1 MCRFRLHK
9 VRSFVDLF
17 TISSMC
23 WLKESLLS
31 RITPRYLSDLTSSR
45 TMEFYE
51 GALSMLRLLYTAVEV
66 CCGGAMFEG
75 DVCMRYLNLIVVFV
89 LFVIL
94 RNLHFFMLNFICHLS
109 AQSCLES

>member
-9 VRSFVDLF
+9 FRSFVDLF

-45 TMEFYE
+45 TMEFDE
-51 GALSMLRLLYTAVEV
+51 SELSMFRLLYTAVEV

-75 DVCMRYLNLIVVFV
+75 DVCITFATIVDAVPLV
-89 LFVIL
+89 LFSL
-94 RNLHFFMLNFICHLS
+94 SNFSFFWKFSQSRNTYRH
-109 AQSCLES
+109 

>member
-9 VRSFVDLF
+9 FRSFVDLF

-45 TMEFYE
+45 TMEFDE
-51 GALSMLRLLYTAVEV
+51 SELSMFRLLYTAVEV

-89 LFVIL
+89 HFVNSEEFTL
-94 RNLHFFMLNFICHLS
+94 LYVKFHLPFVRPV
-109 AQSCLES
+109 LES

>member
-9 VRSFVDLF
+9 FRSFVDLF

-45 TMEFYE
+45 TMEFDE
-51 GALSMLRLLYTAVEV
+51 SELSMFRLLYTAVEV

-75 DVCMRYLNLIVVFV
+75 DVCMIYLNIIVVFV

-94 RNLHFFMLNFICHLS
+94 RSLHFFMLNFICHLS
-109 AQSCLES
+109 AQSWES

>member
-9 VRSFVDLF
+9 FRSFVDLF

-45 TMEFYE
+45 TMEFDE
-51 GALSMLRLLYTAVEV
+51 SELSMFRLLYTAVDV

-75 DVCMRYLNLIVVFV
+75 DVYARARAGEVKYPTSPHHWNV
-89 LFVIL
+89 
-94 RNLHFFMLNFICHLS
+94 
-109 AQSCLES
+109 

>member
-9 VRSFVDLF
+9 FRSFVDLF

-45 TMEFYE
+45 TMEFDE
-51 GALSMLRLLYTAVEV
+51 SELSMFQFNSIQNSLFSTHNIVNTTL
-66 CCGGAMFEG
+66 FS
-75 DVCMRYLNLIVVFV
+75 CM
-89 LFVIL
+89 
-94 RNLHFFMLNFICHLS
+94 
-109 AQSCLES
+109 